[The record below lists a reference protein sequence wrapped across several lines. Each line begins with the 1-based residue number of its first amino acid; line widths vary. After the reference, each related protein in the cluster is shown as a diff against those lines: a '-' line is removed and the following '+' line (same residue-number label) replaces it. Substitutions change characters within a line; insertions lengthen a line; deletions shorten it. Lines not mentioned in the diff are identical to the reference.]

1 MPGTMLS
8 PLCVCSNLVF
18 KQHNEVGIIINSIL
32 VMDKQRLIAV
42 NGLVQSYIAIKG

>member
-1 MPGTMLS
+1 MS
-8 PLCVCSNLVF
+8 ANLVF

-32 VMDKQRLIAV
+32 VMDKQRLRAV

>member
-8 PLCVCSNLVF
+8 PLCVPIWSSSNT
-18 KQHNEVGIIINSIL
+18 IIINSIL
-32 VMDKQRLIAV
+32 VMDKQRLRAV